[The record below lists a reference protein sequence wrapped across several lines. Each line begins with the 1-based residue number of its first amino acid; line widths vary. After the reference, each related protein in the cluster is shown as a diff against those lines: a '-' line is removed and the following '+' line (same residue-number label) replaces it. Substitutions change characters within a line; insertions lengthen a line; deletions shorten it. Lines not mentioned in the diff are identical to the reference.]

1 MDITPA
7 RGHLPP
13 HVGRGAPRPGTG
25 VHRPL
30 LGDVLIF
37 EEPSLLA
44 PGCLERLLEAM
55 VGRIEE
61 AVENQVADY
70 RRK

>member
-1 MDITPA
+1 MGIYHRMWGAA
-7 RGHLPP
+7 RHD
-13 HVGRGAPRPGTG
+13 RATG

-61 AVENQVADY
+61 AVEDQVADY